1 MLDLSQ
7 FRGYRAADALTRAA
21 PVGRTEFAS
30 LIVLFP
36 CSNFVSSLRDG
47 ISRPFFMRPGPAY
60 RPHLPRSSILRCSLK
75 AASLAAPCAGA
86 L

>member
-30 LIVLFP
+30 LTVLFP
-36 CSNFVSSLRDG
+36 CSNFVSSLTALKMRAAG
-47 ISRPFFMRPGPAY
+47 ILCRPPGGE
-60 RPHLPRSSILRCSLK
+60 RCAPTQSL
-75 AASLAAPCAGA
+75 
-86 L
+86 

>member
-30 LIVLFP
+30 LTVLFP
-36 CSNFVSSLRDG
+36 CSNFVSSLAAQFR
-47 ISRPFFMRPGPAY
+47 
-60 RPHLPRSSILRCSLK
+60 LRRIRMLR
-75 AASLAAPCAGA
+75 
-86 L
+86 

>member
-30 LIVLFP
+30 LTVLFP
-36 CSNFVSSLRDG
+36 CSNFVSSLRAEKL
-47 ISRPFFMRPGPAY
+47 RPFFVSVSYSAFPT
-60 RPHLPRSSILRCSLK
+60 
-75 AASLAAPCAGA
+75 
-86 L
+86 

>member
-30 LIVLFP
+30 LTVLFP
-36 CSNFVSSLRDG
+36 CSNFVSSLRSEDPVSPDLLFLAG
-47 ISRPFFMRPGPAY
+47 FIGL
-60 RPHLPRSSILRCSLK
+60 HLLG
-75 AASLAAPCAGA
+75 AGA
-86 L
+86 FCTIETY

>member
-30 LIVLFP
+30 LTVLFP
-36 CSNFVSSLRDG
+36 CSNFVSGLE
-47 ISRPFFMRPGPAY
+47 P
-60 RPHLPRSSILRCSLK
+60 
-75 AASLAAPCAGA
+75 APCG
-86 L
+86 LFLFVRERTSFFK

>member
-30 LIVLFP
+30 LTVLFP
-36 CSNFVSSLRDG
+36 CSNFVSSLK
-47 ISRPFFMRPGPAY
+47 RPRV
-60 RPHLPRSSILRCSLK
+60 LPRALLLYK
-75 AASLAAPCAGA
+75 PFTKTLPC
-86 L
+86 LD